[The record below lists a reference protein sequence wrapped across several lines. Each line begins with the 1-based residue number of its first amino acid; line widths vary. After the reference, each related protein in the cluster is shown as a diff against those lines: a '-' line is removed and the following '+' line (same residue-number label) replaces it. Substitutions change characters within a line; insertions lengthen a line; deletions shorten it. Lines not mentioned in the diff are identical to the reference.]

1 MRKIVFTLMVLAGF
15 GLNETQAQETGQGIS
30 KNAIGLKFTSSRIA
44 GGEVTY
50 QRALGDNN
58 RLELNLGFANGKHFS
73 VVKIT
78 GLYEWV
84 FPIENGFYWYV
95 GAGGSLGSWSHK
107 HGSHKDDGAIVALSG
122 IGGIEYHLKP
132 APFQFFIDLKP
143 NIYIT
148 EYHDYNNINLEIGI
162 GARYKFN

>member
-50 QRALGDNN
+50 QRAVGDNN
-58 RLELNLGFANGKHFS
+58 RLELNLGFANAKHFS
-73 VVKIT
+73 AVKIT

-107 HGSHKDDGAIVALSG
+107 HDSHKDDGAIVALSG

>member
-58 RLELNLGFANGKHFS
+58 RLELNLGFANAKHFS
-73 VVKIT
+73 AVKIT

-107 HGSHKDDGAIVALSG
+107 HNSHKDDGAIVALSG